1 MVVLALT
8 PPAMAQF
15 DDGCWQDTI
24 TSNLTM
30 DLDVGDDGSIE
41 ETLVFAQ
48 TIEVIRF
55 EPLTNNDGFRTI
67 PMQVVSWTSSV
78 HSDLLSADIALF
90 SSPGVPQPLGSTV
103 AEQQESDYP
112 ATVTYKVIYDVEF
125 GGETI
130 LSEQLG
136 TATGAG
142 LMEVPPTA
150 GAVFTVGK
158 DILITDPLLI
168 RLIPLCLHRRL
179 FGQYMCEPGAWRL
192 HRNRMYNRSRLAFA
206 SRDPASAGTLIKA
219 QSFWPIFTKC
229 PICRRPERT

>member
-55 EPLTNNDGFRTI
+55 EPRTNSDGFRTI
-67 PMQVVSWTSSV
+67 PIQVVSWISSA

-90 SSPGVPQPLGSTV
+90 SSPGVAQPLGSTL
-103 AEQQESDYP
+103 ADQQESDYP

-130 LSEQLG
+130 LSKRLG

-158 DILITDPLLI
+158 DILITDPLLT
-168 RLIPLCLHRRL
+168 RLIPVTCV
-179 FGQYMCEPGAWRL
+179 G
-192 HRNRMYNRSRLAFA
+192 
-206 SRDPASAGTLIKA
+206 AGTTGSIPLD
-219 QSFWPIFTKC
+219 PC
-229 PICRRPERT
+229 PPGGDIPTVSEWGFAVLMLLLLAAGTIILRRARVAAAR